1 MNESRT
7 IRTMAELEVNRELE
21 LAFLEHLQNTADGM
35 GRADRKE
42 IETMIKDCR
51 RKSPAVWSSEAKKEL
66 LVFLFLRAGF
76 TLGEGYAVS
85 GWMEGTKC
93 N

>member
-1 MNESRT
+1 MDERNT
-7 IRTMAELEVNRELE
+7 IRTMAELEVNRDLE
-21 LAFLEHLQNTADGM
+21 LAFLGHLQIAADGM
-35 GRADRKE
+35 DRADRKE
-42 IETMIKDCR
+42 TEAIIADCR
-51 RKSPAVWSSEAKKEL
+51 RKSPAEWSSEAKKEL